1 MNTIYLDNAATS
13 FPKPETVA
21 QAMVRYLNEVGAP
34 LNRSVYQN
42 AQEAELV
49 TLSLR
54 EQLKGF
60 FHFPEKATHVI
71 LTPGNTY
78 GLNLL
83 IKGYLRPGD
92 HVIVSSMEH
101 NAVMRP
107 LLQLPDVSF
116 DRVQADREGF
126 IDPDRIHSLIRPN
139 TKLILMAHG
148 SNVSGSVQ
156 DAETIGAIAARY
168 GIPFA
173 LDGAQTAGHYPVDF
187 QRFQLSAL
195 SVPGHKGLLGP
206 SGIGALLLT
215 EDMAR
220 KLTPLVAGGTGSVSN
235 SEYLPEYLPDRF
247 ESGTMNLPGIYGW
260 EAAMR
265 FITAHGIDP
274 LRAHEIGLTAR
285 FLEGVRDMP
294 RVRLCGSA
302 GTENRVGVLSLDF
315 LDRDNAAVSFELEQR
330 YGILI
335 RCGLH
340 CAPSAHRSLGTFPK
354 GTVRFSLGYA
364 NTEADVDAAVAAVRA
379 LA

>member
-1 MNTIYLDNAATS
+1 MKTIYLDNAATS
-13 FPKPETVA
+13 FPKPKTVA
-21 QAMVRYLNEVGAP
+21 QAMIRYLNEVGAP

-60 FHFPEKATHVI
+60 FHFPKKTTHVI

-78 GLNLL
+78 GLNFI
-83 IKGYLRPGD
+83 IKGYLHSGD

-107 LLQLPDVSF
+107 LLQLEGICF
-116 DRVQADREGF
+116 DRLPANREGF
-126 IDPDRIHSLIRPN
+126 IDPQDIHALVRPN

-156 DAETIGAIAARY
+156 DAKTIGTIAAQY
-168 GIPFA
+168 GIPFV
-173 LDGAQTAGHYPVDF
+173 LDGAQTAGHFPIDY
-187 QRFQLSAL
+187 QQLGLSAL

-206 SGIGALLLT
+206 SGIGALLLS
-215 EDMAR
+215 ENMAE
-220 KLTPLVAGGTGSVSN
+220 KLTPLVAGGTGSASD
-235 SEYLPEYLPDRF
+235 SEYLPAALPDRF
-247 ESGTMNLPGIYGW
+247 ESGTLNLPGIYGW
-260 EAAMR
+260 EAAME
-265 FITAHGIDP
+265 FVLNQGIDR
-274 LRAHEIGLTAR
+274 LRDHEISLTKRWIEGL
-285 FLEGVRDMP
+285 RDIP
-294 RVRLCGSA
+294 RVRLYGPADS
-302 GTENRVGVLSLDF
+302 ENRVGVISLDF
-315 LDRDNAAVSFELEQR
+315 LDRDNAAVSYELEQR
-330 YGILI
+330 FGIQV

-340 CAPSAHRSLGTFPK
+340 CAPAAHRSLGTFPK

-364 NTEADVDAAVAAVRA
+364 NTEQDVDAALAAIRS